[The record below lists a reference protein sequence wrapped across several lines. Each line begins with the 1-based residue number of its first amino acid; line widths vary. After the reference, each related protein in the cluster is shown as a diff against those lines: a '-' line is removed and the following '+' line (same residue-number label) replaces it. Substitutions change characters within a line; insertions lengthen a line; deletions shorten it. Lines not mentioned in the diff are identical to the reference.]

1 MAALLLSIIAGM
13 GVPDLLLPVIDVAL
27 VAFVLY
33 RLLLLIR
40 GTRAV
45 SLVRGVLLLV
55 VATPV
60 SGWLR
65 LYTVH
70 WLLEQ
75 FQLWLIFALLVVF
88 QPELRRILEQLG
100 RGKLLAAPP
109 SPLGESELM
118 DLIGQV
124 VRAAD
129 SLSRNKTGAI
139 IVIERDTG
147 LKEIIETGT
156 RIEGLVSA
164 EFLVNLFVP
173 ATPLHDGAAIIRG
186 NRVVAAGCFLPLSDA
201 DNLARDLG
209 TRHRAALGISEHS
222 DAVAIVV
229 SEETG
234 DVSVASEGKLMRH
247 LDLSSFEQTL
257 AARLRTGPAAGFRV
271 DRRFLRP
278 GGSER

>member
-1 MAALLLSIIAGM
+1 MAALPSIVAGR
-13 GVPDLLLPVIDVAL
+13 GALDLFLAVIDVAL

-33 RLLLLIR
+33 RLFMLIR

-100 RGKLLAAPP
+100 RGRLLAAPP
-109 SPLGESELM
+109 SSLGERELR
-118 DLIGQV
+118 DLIGEV
-124 VRAAD
+124 IRAVD
-129 SLSRNKTGAI
+129 SLSRSKTGAI
-139 IVIERDTG
+139 IVIERETG
-147 LKEIIETGT
+147 LKEIIETGK
-156 RIEGLVSA
+156 RIDGLVSA

-186 NRVVAAGCFLPLSDA
+186 DRVVAAGCFLPLSDA
-201 DNLARDLG
+201 DNMARDLG
-209 TRHRAALGISEHS
+209 TRHRAALGVTEQS
-222 DAVAIVV
+222 DAVVAVV

-234 DVSVASEGKLMRH
+234 DVSVAHEGKLMRH
-247 LDLSSFEQTL
+247 LDLSSFEETL
-257 AARLRTGPAAGFRV
+257 SARLRTSPAAGFRV
-271 DRRFLRP
+271 NRSPRRP
-278 GGSER
+278 GRG

>member
-1 MAALLLSIIAGM
+1 MAALLSIVAGR
-13 GVPDLLLPVIDVAL
+13 GALDLFLAVIDVAL

-33 RLLLLIR
+33 RLFMLIR

-100 RGKLLAAPP
+100 RGRLLAAPP
-109 SPLGESELM
+109 SSLGERELR
-118 DLIGQV
+118 DLIGEV
-124 VRAAD
+124 IRAVD
-129 SLSRNKTGAI
+129 SLSRSKTGAI
-139 IVIERDTG
+139 IVIERETG
-147 LKEIIETGT
+147 LKEIIETGK
-156 RIEGLVSA
+156 RIDGLVSA

-186 NRVVAAGCFLPLSDA
+186 DRVVAAGCFLPLSDA
-201 DNLARDLG
+201 DNMARDLG
-209 TRHRAALGISEHS
+209 TRHRAALGVTEQS
-222 DAVAIVV
+222 DAVVAVV

-234 DVSVASEGKLMRH
+234 DVSVAHEGKLMRH
-247 LDLSSFEQTL
+247 LDLSSFEETL
-257 AARLRTGPAAGFRV
+257 SARLRTSPAAGFRV
-271 DRRFLRP
+271 NRSPRRP
-278 GGSER
+278 GRG

>member
-1 MAALLLSIIAGM
+1 VAALVSIVAGM
-13 GVPDLLLPVIDVAL
+13 GVLDLVLAAIDVAL

-100 RGKLLAAPP
+100 RGRLLA
-109 SPLGESELM
+109 SPASSLGEQELM
-118 DLIGQV
+118 DLIDQV
-124 VRAAD
+124 VRAVD
-129 SLSRNKTGAI
+129 TLSRGKTGAI
-139 IVIERDTG
+139 IVIERETG
-147 LKEIIETGT
+147 LKEIIETGKW
-156 RIEGLVSA
+156 IDGLVSA
-164 EFLVNLFVP
+164 ELLVNLFLP

-186 NRVVAAGCFLPLSDA
+186 DRVVAAGCFLPLSDA
-201 DNLARDLG
+201 DNVSRDLG
-209 TRHRAALGISEHS
+209 TRHRAALGITEQS
-222 DAVAIVV
+222 DALAVVV

-234 DVSVASEGKLMRH
+234 HVSLAYEGKLIRH
-247 LDLSSFEQTL
+247 PDLSSFRETL
-257 AARLRTGPAAGFRV
+257 TTRLRSSSAAGLRV
-271 DRRFLRP
+271 DRRLRRP
-278 GGSER
+278 GRR

>member
-1 MAALLLSIIAGM
+1 VAALLSIVAGR
-13 GVPDLLLPVIDVAL
+13 GALDLFLAVIDVAL

-33 RLLLLIR
+33 RLFMLIR

-100 RGKLLAAPP
+100 RGRLLAAPP
-109 SPLGESELM
+109 SSLGERELR
-118 DLIGQV
+118 DLIGEV
-124 VRAAD
+124 IRAVD
-129 SLSRNKTGAI
+129 SLSRSKTGAI
-139 IVIERDTG
+139 IVIERETG
-147 LKEIIETGT
+147 LKEIIETGK
-156 RIEGLVSA
+156 RIDGLVSA

-186 NRVVAAGCFLPLSDA
+186 DRVVAAGCFLPLSDA
-201 DNLARDLG
+201 DNMARDLG
-209 TRHRAALGISEHS
+209 TRHRAALGVTEQS
-222 DAVAIVV
+222 DAVVAVV

-234 DVSVASEGKLMRH
+234 DVSVAHEGKLMRH
-247 LDLSSFEQTL
+247 LDLSSFEETL
-257 AARLRTGPAAGFRV
+257 IARLRTSPAAGFRV
-271 DRRFLRP
+271 NRSPRRP
-278 GGSER
+278 GRG

>member
-1 MAALLLSIIAGM
+1 MAALLSIIADM
-13 GVPDLLLPVIDVAL
+13 GALDLLLAVVDVAL
-27 VAFVLY
+27 VGFVLY
-33 RLLLLIR
+33 RLLLLLR
-40 GTRAV
+40 GSRAA

-100 RGKLLAAPP
+100 RGRLLAPPP
-109 SPLGESELM
+109 SSLGEPELR

-124 VRAAD
+124 VRAVD
-129 SLSRNKTGAI
+129 SLSRSKTGAI
-139 IVIERDTG
+139 IVIERETG
-147 LKEIIETGT
+147 LKEIIETGK
-156 RIEGLVSA
+156 RIDGLVSS

-186 NRVVAAGCFLPLSDA
+186 DRVVAAGCFLPLSDA
-201 DNLARDLG
+201 DNVSRDLG
-209 TRHRAALGISEHS
+209 TRHRAALGITEQS
-222 DAVAIVV
+222 DAVAAVV

-234 DVSVASEGKLMRH
+234 DVSLAYEGKLMRH
-247 LDLSSFEQTL
+247 LDLSSFEEMLT
-257 AARLRTGPAAGFRV
+257 ARLRAGPAVGLRI
-271 DRRFLRP
+271 DRRLLRP
-278 GGSER
+278 GRG

>member
-1 MAALLLSIIAGM
+1 MAALLSIVAGR
-13 GVPDLLLPVIDVAL
+13 GALDLFLAVMDVAL

-33 RLLLLIR
+33 RLFMLIR

-100 RGKLLAAPP
+100 RGRLLAAPP
-109 SPLGESELM
+109 SSLGERELR
-118 DLIGQV
+118 DLIGEV
-124 VRAAD
+124 IRAVD
-129 SLSRNKTGAI
+129 SLSRSKTGAI
-139 IVIERDTG
+139 IVIERETG
-147 LKEIIETGT
+147 LKEIIETGK
-156 RIEGLVSA
+156 RIDGLVSA

-186 NRVVAAGCFLPLSDA
+186 DRVVAAGCFLPLSDA
-201 DNLARDLG
+201 DNMARDLG
-209 TRHRAALGISEHS
+209 TRHRAALGVTEQS
-222 DAVAIVV
+222 DAVVVVV

-234 DVSVASEGKLMRH
+234 DVSVAHEGKLMRH
-247 LDLSSFEQTL
+247 LDLSSFEETL
-257 AARLRTGPAAGFRV
+257 IARLRTSPAVGFRV
-271 DRRFLRP
+271 NRSPRRP
-278 GGSER
+278 GRG